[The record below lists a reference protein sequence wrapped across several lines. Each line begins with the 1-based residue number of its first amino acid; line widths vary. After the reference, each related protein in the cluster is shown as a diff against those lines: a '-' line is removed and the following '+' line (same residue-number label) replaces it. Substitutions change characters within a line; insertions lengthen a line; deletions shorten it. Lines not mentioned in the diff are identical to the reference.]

1 MNVLRKRGLFL
12 FGFLVLIILPCEND
26 MKFMLNPFKSDLPIN
41 VNLKIQMKCGNTS
54 NTLTGKNPEQYPD
67 WEYEG
72 K

>member
-1 MNVLRKRGLFL
+1 M
-12 FGFLVLIILPCEND
+12 ILHCEKD
-26 MKFMLNPFKSDLPIN
+26 TKSMLNPFKSDLPIN

-67 WEYEG
+67 WEYEE